1 MRPRDDREVCA
12 QEAYR
17 VFAMRLG
24 RGRPWHELDHDEQ
37 YAWME
42 AIDRAILAAA
52 KGGEIRH
59 FA

>member
-1 MRPRDDREVCA
+1 
-12 QEAYR
+12 
-17 VFAMRLG
+17 MRL
-24 RGRPWHELDHDEQ
+24 GRPWHELDHDEQ